1 MHGEFGRWFVF
12 AAKFAAFEIGDDQ
25 IVGSHHAFAESA
37 RSGEDAERIE
47 ADGDVAV
54 TRGNEPA
61 LVEPVSGGA
70 NIRAVFG
77 FRLLI
82 AGRNVIGAHFNF
94 WTSLEVPTST
104 NRAADAFRPGV
115 RRVPRGHRF
124 RTAKVRT
131 EKLFS
136 GVNPAQLE
144 RDGDAINRKHISGDA
159 IIHAVSFG
167 IPYPLIEA
175 MLHNTS

>member
-1 MHGEFGRWFVF
+1 MHGEFGRRFVF
-12 AAKFAAFEIGDDQ
+12 AAKFAAVKIGDDQ
-25 IVGSHHAFAESA
+25 ILGRHHPFAESA
-37 RSGEDAERIE
+37 RSSEDAQGIE

-77 FRLLI
+77 LRLLI

-94 WTSLEVPTST
+94 LASLEVPSSTS
-104 NRAADAFRPGV
+104 RAADAFRPGV
-115 RRVPRGHRF
+115 RRVLRGHRF
-124 RTAKVRT
+124 RTANVRA

-136 GVNPAQLE
+136 GVNSAQLQS
-144 RDGDAINRKHISGDA
+144 DGYSINREHVSGDA

-167 IPYPLIEA
+167 VSYHFIEA
-175 MLHNTS
+175 MLHNIS